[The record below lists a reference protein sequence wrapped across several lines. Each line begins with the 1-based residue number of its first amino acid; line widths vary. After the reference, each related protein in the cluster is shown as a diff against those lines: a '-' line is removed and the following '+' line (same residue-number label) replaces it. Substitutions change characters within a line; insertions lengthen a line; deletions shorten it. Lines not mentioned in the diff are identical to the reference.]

1 MQEHDLKTDLRTQVA
16 NLLSQGDI
24 SAAKL
29 AKESGIGASKLSQWR
44 NGVYKGDNTAVERS
58 LQQWFDQKSTK
69 QITASKLPKAPRYVP
84 TPTAQKIIST
94 LTYAHIA
101 ADLVI
106 VYGGAGVSK
115 TTAIKEYAANTNNV
129 WIVEATPSRNTGGS
143 FLRSVA
149 YATGMRLSRGHADQL
164 EREIIERLTD
174 TEGLLVVDE
183 AQFLNDRA
191 LENARRLAE
200 LSGIGLALLG
210 NESVYGQLTGSRRA
224 AEYAQLF
231 SRIGKRLR
239 LTRPTKQDVAMIA
252 NAWNLGKEETAFA
265 QDIAA
270 RPGALRGLNK
280 ALRLAS
286 IFAKGGTINTHHLNA
301 AWADLTGE

>member
-1 MQEHDLKTDLRTQVA
+1 MQIDQDLREKVA
-16 NLLSQGDI
+16 SLLMQGELSQ
-24 SAAKL
+24 AKL
-29 AKESGIGASKLSQWR
+29 SKEADVHASALSQWR
-44 NGVYKGDNTAVERS
+44 KGVYKGDNNEIERKIK
-58 LQQWFDQKSTK
+58 QWFDK
-69 QITASKLPKAPRYVP
+69 QSAKKISASRLPAAPRFVP

-106 VYGGAGVSK
+106 IYGGAGVSK
-115 TTAIKEYAANTNNV
+115 TTAIKEYAANSNNV
-129 WIVEATPSRNTGGS
+129 WVVEATPSRNTGGS

-149 YATGMRLSRGHADQL
+149 YACGMRIPRGHADQL

-174 TEGLLVVDE
+174 TEGLLIVDE

-200 LSGIGLALLG
+200 LSGVGLAFLG

-252 NAWNLGKEETAFA
+252 QAWNLGKAETSFA
-265 QDIAA
+265 QEVASK
-270 RPGALRGLNK
+270 PGALRGLNK
-280 ALRLAS
+280 TLRLAT
-286 IFAKGGTINTHHLNA
+286 IFAKGESINSNHLKA